1 MPVLQGVCVTGS
13 QCNAQSGII
22 LGTCAQGFGACCAV
36 LVSDCTSQNFQYNG
50 TYIVN
55 PGYPDTTQTAGTCK
69 YTLVKVNENI
79 CRIRLDFAEA
89 VLAYPSTAGLCT
101 TDYFTASQKTGPT
114 IPPICGVNTG
124 QHIYLDAGA
133 YSDTSA
139 TFSAVLTGTSTAR
152 KWRILVSQIQCSSL
166 TLPPQGCLQYLVGSI
181 GSIKSFNYDTS
192 STYEHLS
199 AQDYMIC
206 VREVGRGRHQRDSL
220 VFQER
225 VRPLQ
230 DRLDTV
236 LGHGQ
241 LQAQQAR
248 HQLQRG
254 QRAVPVSE

>member
-79 CRIRLDFAEA
+79 CRIRLDFVEA

-139 TFSAVLTGTSTAR
+139 TFSAVLTGTSTGR
-152 KWRILVSQIQCSSL
+152 KWKILVSQIQCSSL
-166 TLPPQGCLQYLVGSI
+166 TLPPQGCLQYLLGSI
-181 GSIKSFNYDTS
+181 GSIKSFNYDTT
-192 STYEHLS
+192 STYDHLS
-199 AQDYMIC
+199 DQDYMVC
-206 VREVGRGRHQRDSL
+206 VRRESGHCKIGWSQSSDKDSFKLTRPASNYNGATGANCASDTAIILEGKNQVRG
-220 VFQER
+220 
-225 VRPLQ
+225 
-230 DRLDTV
+230 
-236 LGHGQ
+236 
-241 LQAQQAR
+241 
-248 HQLQRG
+248 
-254 QRAVPVSE
+254 